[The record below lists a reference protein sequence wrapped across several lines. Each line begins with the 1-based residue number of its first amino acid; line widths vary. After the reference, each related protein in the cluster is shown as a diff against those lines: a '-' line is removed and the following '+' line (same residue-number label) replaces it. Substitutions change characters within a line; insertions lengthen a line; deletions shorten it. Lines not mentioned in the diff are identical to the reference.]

1 MLRGIRLSTARLSAT
16 AALFLAALPTVL
28 LGETSE
34 QYVGMAQKLWAAFEC
49 GALAEHAGKT
59 EESRSLYKL
68 GYDEGKTFFDA
79 LRSGKIDQQVI
90 RKLPLPVLV
99 MLDGGPTVDF
109 ILGRIFESAM
119 QYTTQQLFEA
129 SNNKETQKIIAGQ
142 NFAKQDCGL
151 LVGDAERVLPDRK

>member
-1 MLRGIRLSTARLSAT
+1 VLPELLRAIEMRAGPSG
-16 AALFLAALPTVL
+16 LAA
-28 LGETSE
+28 
-34 QYVGMAQKLWAAFEC
+34 
-49 GALAEHAGKT
+49 
-59 EESRSLYKL
+59 R
-68 GYDEGKTFFDA
+68 
-79 LRSGKIDQQVI
+79 I

-99 MLDGGPTVDF
+99 MLDGGPTADF

-142 NFAKQDCGL
+142 NFAKQNCGL